1 MVWVVGQG
9 IRRGVNRR
17 RSGRPPWA
25 AGGADGARGEAK
37 ASTQNQAWRWR
48 GDRRDLSRF
57 IEIYREIMEAV
68 DEAVG
73 PAGEAKASTQNQ
85 AWRRAYGRMGGGQ
98 GEAGWG
104 DGRG

>member
-1 MVWVVGQG
+1 
-9 IRRGVNRR
+9 
-17 RSGRPPWA
+17 
-25 AGGADGARGEAK
+25 
-37 ASTQNQAWRWR
+37 
-48 GDRRDLSRF
+48 
-57 IEIYREIMEAV
+57 MEAV